1 MTKGWSQGFCESE
14 IKDSD
19 LTHKID
25 SIKLLQEIFKRE
37 HINAL
42 LNILII
48 NALFGIL
55 KNKSK
60 VSKGNFN
67 YDHLAKLN
75 T

>member
-1 MTKGWSQGFCESE
+1 MYVSKHQDFNLGIEFLLTKGWSQGFCESE

-42 LNILII
+42 LNIS
-48 NALFGIL
+48 F
-55 KNKSK
+55 
-60 VSKGNFN
+60 
-67 YDHLAKLN
+67 
-75 T
+75 